1 MVPIYWEGLTTAQ
14 QEQAAT
20 DNLIDLTKLRP
31 SDVARVAYDHPLD
44 VDWSSVIFIK
54 NFRTVNQQVDTVVWT
69 ANEGFYRT
77 SATPNALLAELS
89 AISGVSGFD
98 QKTDLGYL
106 RLSGPVPFVVG
117 STMLVSTERPMR
129 ANNVSWLGGQEVAN
143 VKSGAHLGNVRVI
156 LNNGAIAI
164 FKDSPTRLRKKLDEA
179 CQLRDFE
186 QQRWA
191 LAQEQRNLVY
201 GRSYD
206 QDLRDYPAYRD
217 HQLLWAAFRKAGY
230 PVGLADV
237 DQILRE
243 VYACDPRSWHLTD
256 ER

>member
-1 MVPIYWEGLTTAQ
+1 MISIYWDGLTAE
-14 QEQAAT
+14 QEKRASD
-20 DNLIDLTKLRP
+20 DNRIDLTALRP

-54 NFRTVNQQVDTVVWT
+54 NFRMDDQQRDTIVWT

-77 SATPNALLAELS
+77 PATPNALLAELS
-89 AISGVSGFD
+89 TISAVSWFD
-98 QKTDLGYL
+98 LKTDLAYL

-129 ANNVSWLGGQEVAN
+129 ATNVSWVGGQEVAN
-143 VKSGAHLGNVRVI
+143 VKSATRAGKVCVL
-156 LNNGAIAI
+156 LNNGASAI

-179 CQLRDFE
+179 CRLRDFE
-186 QQRWA
+186 RQRWA
-191 LAQEQRNLVY
+191 LAQDQRNLVY
-201 GRSYD
+201 GRSFD

-217 HQLLWAAFRKAGY
+217 QQLLWAAFKKAGY
-230 PVGLADV
+230 PIGVADV
-237 DQILRE
+237 NQLLRE
-243 VYACDPRSWHLTD
+243 VSACDPRSWHLTD